1 MITEEE
7 DQKLVSMIIQH
18 EKIEKS
24 PSDFFV
30 YQVSTENGGVT
41 QVVDHLSS
49 KCEILQ
55 SNPCQKKEKK
65 SQW

>member
-1 MITEEE
+1 
-7 DQKLVSMIIQH
+7 
-18 EKIEKS
+18 
-24 PSDFFV
+24 
-30 YQVSTENGGVT
+30 VT

-65 SQW
+65 SQWWKPEVVEWLK